1 MDLHSEL
8 RVSMFSGHFSFGLWT
23 NFYGVSSLALRRIT
37 NCFNDSRRPEA
48 LLLLGD
54 ADNRTSRRCQVVARP
69 SNAESAQNRRLFTPG
84 FTAASTSK
92 TYLAAKISHLSAHQY
107 PLDACRISKSI
118 CQDAMRSFCRYIPMA
133 QQQDASYLSSLLH
146 DSPDHSWVDRCDI
159 GEL

>member
-1 MDLHSEL
+1 MVYGQTWL
-8 RVSMFSGHFSFGLWT
+8 LWM
-23 NFYGVSSLALRRIT
+23 SLAFRRIS
-37 NCFNDSRRPEA
+37 NSFNDSRRPEA

-54 ADNRTSRRCQVVARP
+54 ADDGTSRRCQVVARP
-69 SNAESAQNRRLFTPG
+69 SNAEYAQNRRLFTPG
-84 FTAASTSK
+84 FAAADSKSK
-92 TYLAAKISHLSAHQY
+92 THIGVKCLHLSAYRY
-107 PLDACRISKSI
+107 PRNACRISKSI